1 MRIDSHHSSSE
12 RYPLEHLKRILARNR
27 FDGSIA
33 VVREAVPLW
42 HILWAGA
49 EGKDDPWCRGLWTR
63 VPDVTPRI
71 LEAVAGRSLDLDVE
85 AGSLRDAC
93 EIAAAHPEI
102 AVVLQAGR
110 ISGEAEFTALARVPN
125 LYVKAAGVLPRETV
139 RLALEAFGPS
149 RMMFGSNWPAG
160 LPEVTWKATLAAFTQ
175 AIGAQ
180 PVEVREELLGGT
192 AARVYRLAPAGAGA

>member
-1 MRIDSHHSSSE
+1 LRIDSHHSSSE
-12 RYPLEHLKRILARNR
+12 RYPLAHLKSILARNR
-27 FDGSIA
+27 FDTSIA
-33 VVREAVPLW
+33 VVREAVPMW

-49 EGKDDPWCRGLWTR
+49 QGAADPWCCGVWARI
-63 VPDVTPRI
+63 PDVTPRI
-71 LEAVAGRSLDLDVE
+71 LGAVAGRSLDLDLEMGSPRE
-85 AGSLRDAC
+85 ACG
-93 EIAAAHPEI
+93 IAAAHPEI
-102 AVVLQAGR
+102 AVVLQAGQ
-110 ISGEAEFTALARVPN
+110 ISGAAEFTALARVPN

-180 PVEVREELLGGT
+180 PVDVREELLGGT
-192 AARVYRLAPAGAGA
+192 AARVYRLAAAGAGT